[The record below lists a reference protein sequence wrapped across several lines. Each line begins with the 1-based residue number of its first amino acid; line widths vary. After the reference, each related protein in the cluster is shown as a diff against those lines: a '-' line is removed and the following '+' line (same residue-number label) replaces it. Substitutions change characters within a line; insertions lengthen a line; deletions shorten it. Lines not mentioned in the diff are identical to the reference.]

1 MKQQLSQL
9 LFLSLLAAQ
18 ALSEH
23 YELDIVTGSNKWDD
37 TDGTFEATL
46 ICSKGN
52 VEFGVLDNPGVND
65 FQVGKSDNFQ
75 ADTDKNMGK
84 VQCVKIEAKS
94 DDAWMVES
102 IAVKAGD
109 DVTFVYNTEG
119 RPLSS
124 DTSEGK
130 DVMQFC
136 KQGDSTYVFEITTAN
151 ERWAD
156 TDKINARIMISST
169 REKKGD
175 TTTGVLD
182 NVGINDFVLGATD
195 TFTLPN
201 LKNIG
206 VPGCLFITAKHDD
219 AWLFNEIKVTRDG
232 NQKQARV
239 FKNVDK
245 VWLSSDKSEGK
256 SELTICY

>member
-23 YELDIVTGSNKWDD
+23 YELDIVTGSNKWDG
-37 TDGTFEATL
+37 TDGRFEATL

-52 VEFGVLDNPGVND
+52 VEFGNLNHD
-65 FQVGKSDNFQ
+65 FKAGKSANFQ

-84 VQCVKIEAKS
+84 VQCVKIEANS
-94 DDAWMVES
+94 GDAWMVES

-119 RPLSS
+119 SLLSS

-136 KQGDSTYVFEITTAN
+136 KQGDSTYVLEITTAN
-151 ERWAD
+151 EKWAD
-156 TDKINARIMISST
+156 TNKINARIMIRGT
-169 REKKGD
+169 RERKGD

-182 NVGINDFVLGATD
+182 NVGINDFVKGATD

-206 VPGCLFITAKHDD
+206 VPGCLFITAQQND
-219 AWLFNEIKVTRDG
+219 AWLFDEIKVTRDG
-232 NQKQARV
+232 NKKQARV

-245 VWLSSDKSEGK
+245 LWLSSDNREGK
-256 SELTICY
+256 GELTICY

>member
-23 YELDIVTGSNKWDD
+23 YELDIVTGSNYWDG
-37 TDGTFEATL
+37 TTGTFEATL

-52 VEFGVLDNPGVND
+52 VEFGVLDNPGVDD

-94 DDAWMVES
+94 SNAWMVES

-119 RPLSS
+119 SYLSS
-124 DTSEGK
+124 
-130 DVMQFC
+130 
-136 KQGDSTYVFEITTAN
+136 
-151 ERWAD
+151 
-156 TDKINARIMISST
+156 
-169 REKKGD
+169 
-175 TTTGVLD
+175 
-182 NVGINDFVLGATD
+182 
-195 TFTLPN
+195 
-201 LKNIG
+201 
-206 VPGCLFITAKHDD
+206 
-219 AWLFNEIKVTRDG
+219 
-232 NQKQARV
+232 
-239 FKNVDK
+239 
-245 VWLSSDKSEGK
+245 
-256 SELTICY
+256 